1 MFRRRRVFV
10 CVAVVVLAVA
20 AVYSLVGARY
30 EAQMK
35 ILVRRGR
42 ADAPVS
48 AGENAPL
55 DLTRIAMTE
64 EELNSEVELLRDDD
78 VLRQAVAQ
86 DAANGRDWLHFLRPG
101 EGAAQRVERAAR
113 RLGKKLVV
121 EPVKKTN
128 LIAIKYAADDPQ
140 SAARMLQS
148 VADAYL
154 KKHAVVHRPSREVQ
168 FFEQLTRDARRDL
181 EEAERKLQQF
191 TAAHGVVAA
200 AQERDL
206 ALQKLSEID
215 GSYRQTRI
223 DMSETQQ
230 RVTELQ
236 KMLTTLPERT
246 TTQVRIADNP
256 ELMKALKSNLLDLQ
270 EKRTQLL
277 TKFEPSHRLVQEVDQ
292 QITQA
297 EAAVASEMKSPLRD
311 ETTDKDAHYEW
322 AKSELERA
330 QVQLKALQ
338 SRGAET
344 GVQEASYRT
353 MARSLGDNAVT
364 QDDLQNTEKA
374 AEESYLLLVKKQE
387 QARMADAL
395 DQSGIVNVAMAE
407 PPVVPALPAS
417 SAWTLLAIGLVA
429 AGTAGTG
436 AAFAADYADPAFR
449 TPDDVLGVFAR
460 AGFGVTA
467 AHRAGRVISMSAQ
480 REVIGAD
487 LFPSPEIVA
496 GENFGSRPD
505 RPRPTPGWTP
515 ENFAREQIQGLVR
528 QVFLSSSSRSIR
540 QVVFSAVDAE
550 NDVRDI
556 CRQVGEALAG
566 EAPGKVGVMGGFPRL
581 VSDMGTEESADDA
594 HSASLPPLRRISTRV
609 RGNLWLVP
617 GTAGDNEHHTAASLH
632 SYLGELRREF
642 EYSIVEAAP
651 AGEFNDTM
659 AMAQFADGIILVLS
673 AGRTRKV
680 AARKVKQVLE
690 GAQVSVL
697 GTILSD
703 RVFSIPERIYRRL

>member
-1 MFRRRRVFV
+1 MADEDLIRIRRRYPAPSPTARDVAQVMFRRRKIFV
-10 CVAVVVLAVA
+10 CVAAVVLAGA

-78 VLRQAVAQ
+78 VLREAVAQ
-86 DAANGRDWLHFLRPG
+86 DATNRRDWLHFLRPG

-113 RLGKKLVV
+113 RLRKKLVV

-140 SAARMLQS
+140 RAAHVVQS

-154 KKHAVVHRPSREVQ
+154 KKHAVVHRPSGEVQ

-236 KMLTTLPERT
+236 KLLATLPERT

-338 SRGAET
+338 SRQTAT
-344 GVQEASYRT
+344 GIQEAAYRT
-353 MARSLGDNAVT
+353 MARSLGDDALT

-374 AEESYLLLVKKQE
+374 AEGSYLLFVKLHVE
-387 QARMADAL
+387 SFVFNSLAR
-395 DQSGIVNVAMAE
+395 
-407 PPVVPALPAS
+407 
-417 SAWTLLAIGLVA
+417 
-429 AGTAGTG
+429 
-436 AAFAADYADPAFR
+436 
-449 TPDDVLGVFAR
+449 
-460 AGFGVTA
+460 
-467 AHRAGRVISMSAQ
+467 
-480 REVIGAD
+480 
-487 LFPSPEIVA
+487 PST
-496 GENFGSRPD
+496 D
-505 RPRPTPGWTP
+505 
-515 ENFAREQIQGLVR
+515 
-528 QVFLSSSSRSIR
+528 
-540 QVVFSAVDAE
+540 
-550 NDVRDI
+550 
-556 CRQVGEALAG
+556 
-566 EAPGKVGVMGGFPRL
+566 
-581 VSDMGTEESADDA
+581 
-594 HSASLPPLRRISTRV
+594 
-609 RGNLWLVP
+609 
-617 GTAGDNEHHTAASLH
+617 
-632 SYLGELRREF
+632 
-642 EYSIVEAAP
+642 
-651 AGEFNDTM
+651 
-659 AMAQFADGIILVLS
+659 
-673 AGRTRKV
+673 
-680 AARKVKQVLE
+680 
-690 GAQVSVL
+690 
-697 GTILSD
+697 
-703 RVFSIPERIYRRL
+703 